1 VPDVNRPVV
10 GPELA
15 RTIPGGAE
23 AWVSRVP
30 SVRSTSRRRID
41 RDRRAAPA
49 SRAVCAGR
57 SSSRGRATC

>member
-23 AWVSRVP
+23 AGEPIVSAADGVKLCDGT
-30 SVRSTSRRRID
+30 VLHALC
-41 RDRRAAPA
+41 RRAAH
-49 SRAVCAGR
+49 
-57 SSSRGRATC
+57 